1 MGISV
6 NLISYKTEEIEK
18 LISEYPQLN
27 LREAFET
34 CGKFLGEYYIILNNE
49 YADGENPKWQ
59 LYNWVDEL
67 LLKSKGKKLKDDEDE
82 DTEISDKIFELPSRD
97 NQTIPS
103 WIDRFEYIE
112 YDDFYEKSIIA
123 DNAYNYVRFIWEK

>member
-67 LLKSKGKKLKDDEDE
+67 LLKSKEKKLKDDEDE

-112 YDDFYEKSIIA
+112 YDDFYE
-123 DNAYNYVRFIWEK
+123 D

>member
-1 MGISV
+1 MGMSV

-18 LISEYPQLN
+18 LINEYPQLN

-59 LYNWVDEL
+59 LYHWLDEL
-67 LLKSKGKKLKDDEDE
+67 LLKSKGKKLKNDEDE
-82 DTEISDKIFELPSRD
+82 DTEISDKIFELSSRD

-103 WIDRFEYIE
+103 WMDRFEYIE
-112 YDDFYEKSIIA
+112 YDDFYE
-123 DNAYNYVRFIWEK
+123 D

>member
-34 CGKFLGEYYIILNNE
+34 CGKFLGEYYVILNNE
-49 YADGENPKWQ
+49 YADSENPEWQ
-59 LYNWVDEL
+59 LYHWVDEL
-67 LLKSKGKKLKDDEDE
+67 LFKSKGEKIKNDEDE
-82 DTEISDKIFELPSRD
+82 NTELSDKIFELSSRD

-112 YDDFYEKSIIA
+112 YDDFYE
-123 DNAYNYVRFIWEK
+123 D

>member
-49 YADGENPKWQ
+49 YADSENPEWQ
-59 LYNWVDEL
+59 LYHWVDEL
-67 LLKSKGKKLKDDEDE
+67 LFKSKGKKLKNDEDE

-103 WIDRFEYIE
+103 WMDRFEYIE
-112 YDDFYEKSIIA
+112 YDDFYE
-123 DNAYNYVRFIWEK
+123 D